1 MRNQWKKA
9 LAFLLSTATLFA
21 TAACG
26 ANGNGGSTSS
36 DDGNKKSITLTFS
49 DDQNDAY
56 KTMAKLYTKET
67 GVKVNI
73 MEVPYSD
80 LNTKISNAS
89 KAADLPDVARVPQLD
104 PVWMGKLQDLTDLS
118 NKTGVMKSLVTK
130 DSKGEILQMPSDLTA
145 VGMFINTSLFDK
157 AGVSYP
163 KSYEESWSWDEFIQA
178 VTTVQKKT
186 GAKYGFV
193 MDPSTHRERSFM
205 YSFGSKGV
213 RKQKDGSWALDNKAK
228 DALQFLKK
236 IDNDVIMPKSVF
248 ASNADPSALFK
259 TGQVAA
265 YYSGNW
271 QIADFI
277 NSISSFKWK
286 SVVMPQQPTR
296 ATNLG
301 TSYMVTFS
309 KSGRKFLNWFYQKK
323 NYTKFCEQ
331 GSYLPATAGISPVY
345 AQRNEDQQLYLTYI
359 NKVADKELASHQ
371 IIVQL
376 QATLA
381 GGTTEEDPMKAH
393 TLKYLTGEETLDKAI
408 SSMNAGYTSWY
419 NATDD

>member
-1 MRNQWKKA
+1 M
-9 LAFLLSTATLFA
+9 AFLLSTATLFA

-130 DSKGEILQMPSDLTA
+130 DSKGKILQMPSDLTA

-393 TLKYLTGEETLDKAI
+393 TLKYLTG
-408 SSMNAGYTSWY
+408 
-419 NATDD
+419 